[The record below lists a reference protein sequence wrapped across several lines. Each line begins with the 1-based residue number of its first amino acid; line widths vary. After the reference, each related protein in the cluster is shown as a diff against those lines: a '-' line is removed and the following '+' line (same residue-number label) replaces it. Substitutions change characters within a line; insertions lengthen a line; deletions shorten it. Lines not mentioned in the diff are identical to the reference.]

1 MNKTNY
7 FLFIPLPSALIPL
20 PKLEHRSGF
29 EPLSSTWQAEILNLT
44 GLTMQETIR
53 ASVLSSTRRKFYLY
67 LQKSEERFMRK
78 SLNIL
83 VLSFLLIFPA
93 LAVSEVYAVPPP
105 PVDLSVE
112 LQGPATAF
120 VRSPYVYTVEVKNI
134 GGANAAGVK
143 VIVNLPLTDT
153 SPTRHILGNLSGLQS
168 GCQVIANKLEC
179 SLGTI
184 NKNKSKS
191 FTFNFALPV
200 STKTL
205 ELKAVGST
213 TTPGET
219 SLPNNTDTLTPALG
233 YASNQITSANVL
245 VSHCTGTGLTS
256 YFECELFPSSI
267 SSFSMTLNPN
277 WTITLPVSGY
287 TTQWN
292 QNSSPQ
298 QLNFTITETSTGE
311 IVEFNGFA
319 TTNTCFEGMTT
330 FSPNSGYVSPY
341 KVCVQ

>member
-1 MNKTNY
+1 
-7 FLFIPLPSALIPL
+7 
-20 PKLEHRSGF
+20 
-29 EPLSSTWQAEILNLT
+29 
-44 GLTMQETIR
+44 
-53 ASVLSSTRRKFYLY
+53 
-67 LQKSEERFMRK
+67 MRK
-78 SLNIL
+78 EDNLKIM
-83 VLSFLLIFPA
+83 VLSFFMVFMA
-93 LAVSEVYAVPPP
+93 LGASVVYAAPPP
-105 PVDLSVE
+105 PVDLRVQM
-112 LQGPATAF
+112 QGPATAF
-120 VRSPYVYTVEVKNI
+120 VKSPYVYTVEVKNI

-143 VIVNLPLTDT
+143 VIVDLPLTDT
-153 SPTRHILGNLSGLQS
+153 SPTRHILGNLSGIQS

-205 ELKAVGST
+205 EIKASGST
-213 TTPGET
+213 TTPGEAN
-219 SLPNNTDTLTPALG
+219 LQNNIAALTPALG
-233 YASNQITSANVL
+233 YATNQITSANVL
-245 VSHCTGTGLTS
+245 VSHCTGTGLSS

-267 SSFSMTLNPN
+267 SSFTMTLNAD

-292 QNSSPQ
+292 QNVSPQ

-330 FSPNSGYVSPY
+330 FTPNSGYVSPY